1 MSTCRRSE
9 SRPTLSSLMQ
19 IQGHQPLWQLSSPMP
34 GTSGACGTF
43 TRTSEP
49 GDPVGGQV
57 QVLLD
62 DQLTPNVR
70 YWAAY
75 NHDRFTTEAVS
86 TQRGEGLNRHL
97 GEEAF
102 DFAPVDRSLATADPN
117 LVDHPR
123 CITADRL
130 REELPVGAESARGC
144 PVATSGRCLALS
156 PVRPSTQAF

>member
-1 MSTCRRSE
+1 MPTIYKEAEKLLTSYGMSMFNKHVQAS
-9 SRPTLSSLMQ
+9 
-19 IQGHQPLWQLSSPMP
+19 GNYNVSPVHH
-34 GTSGACGTF
+34 T
-43 TRTSEP
+43 
-49 GDPVGGQV
+49 
-57 QVLLD
+57 
-62 DQLTPNVR
+62 
-70 YWAAY
+70 
-75 NHDRFTTEAVS
+75 
-86 TQRGEGLNRHL
+86 L

>member
-1 MSTCRRSE
+1 LGDKYKFFCADFKSV
-9 SRPTLSSLMQ
+9 Q
-19 IQGHQPLWQLSSPMP
+19 HQLSREVFETQYRRLRELWPEARP
-34 GTSGACGTF
+34 Y
-43 TRTSEP
+43 
-49 GDPVGGQV
+49 
-57 QVLLD
+57 LD